1 MISYLNGTLSQIDK
15 TSIVVEVSGIGYLV
29 KVASSTLVQLPKIGE
44 KLKIHTCHIVREDD
58 VSLYGFLTSEEK
70 SIFMLL
76 LSVNGIGPKA
86 SMSILSAFP
95 ISQLVSAITSA
106 NVSLISTVPGIGSK
120 TAQKLVIELK
130 EKMAKQYAL
139 KSGELDLSANDN
151 IPNVNDAV
159 SALISLGYSSR
170 EAKEAL
176 QKTGLDIK
184 TADIETLVKSAL
196 KALV

>member
-1 MISYLNGTLSQIDK
+1 
-15 TSIVVEVSGIGYLV
+15 
-29 KVASSTLVQLPKIGE
+29 
-44 KLKIHTCHIVREDD
+44 
-58 VSLYGFLTSEEK
+58 
-70 SIFMLL
+70 L

>member
-1 MISYLNGTLSQIDK
+1 MISYLDGILKQIDK
-15 TSIVVEVSGIGYLV
+15 TGIVVDVAGIGYWV
-29 KVASSTLVQLPKIGE
+29 KVAGATLAQLPKLE
-44 KLKIHTCHIVREDD
+44 SKIKIYTCHIVREDD
-58 VSLYGFLTSEEK
+58 ESLYGFLTQEEK
-70 SIFMLL
+70 NIFMLL

-95 ISQLVSAITSA
+95 IQQLVSAITSA

-130 EKMAKQYAL
+130 EKIAKAYAL
-139 KSGELDLSANDN
+139 KSGELDLNANDN

-159 SALISLGYSSR
+159 SALVSLGYSLR

-184 TADIETLVKSAL
+184 TADIESLVKSAL
-196 KALV
+196 KALN